1 MTFHPHI
8 YRIFNQDVKNL
19 PLYQL
24 KSHWFTIGIN
34 ENRISSIE
42 TFMQKYPKF
51 NLIDFRKSHPEMN
64 HSDIADCLYK
74 YYTENI
80 DNQTIAFEES
90 LEVVFENNLEDS
102 LTEDLPIDSK
112 EFKEEEESS
121 DNERHERSD
130 NKRSDNERSNN
141 EICEIPE
148 RPERP
153 EKPEKPEKSN
163 NINNYIKKWIITYND
178 KNVLG
183 ICLDPNKSYLFQETI
198 IVETLKYFEDLDDLV
213 IYFFYI
219 NQNSLDEMEK
229 KLFPII
235 KKNIKYNIINNFF
248 DNDFTKNITYEE
260 TNLFMLLC
268 DYLLID
274 PTSMEHV
281 DWNDSNAKQI
291 FLHKT
296 CLSPTNECMFINK
309 NITLLEGSS
318 EINISNK
325 IGEKK
330 VLEDKKKVLV
340 IQKIS
345 SIDES
350 NKYNNIYSIFS
361 IINQKN
367 VFIDILFICSDDS
380 NKLKKIKNILSSC
393 SEVNCVYWIN
403 DSDNESY
410 SEIFNNSYDYFLY
423 SDKIHFQTPYTL
435 QKMIECF
442 IENKVFVEVQKEIIT
457 YEEEKPKKNSSS
469 RKTSISKNTEISRK
483 SEKQPKKIVEIIKEK
498 HCLENQILTFDEFS
512 ENIFLTDDKNCFIDL
527 LNNKLLP
534 EKINP
539 IHYSFKNDFLIYYDL
554 SLDEEYQEGDDN
566 KEKEYLD
573 KNNKNNNNE
582 EELNEENEEKQNLLY
597 ESEFDWFNYNVEL
610 FVINLRSRKDRL
622 QSFKEE
628 CNKIGIEEEDIIIYN
643 AIRPSIEQAF
653 NCSFMDLN
661 QCWECKR
668 RDIQYFIGASGC
680 KMSHYNSL
688 KKFLDESDKK
698 YLMLCE
704 DDAFFEEDT
713 IQRIYQSIQS
723 LDNVDEEWDILY
735 VGTHLLHKEDAEWV
749 NEFLLRV
756 KHGLTTTAQ
765 IFPRRK
771 ILEIIEKIEQ
781 SKKEIDNT
789 YSELLDRK
797 YCVYPMSVCQKK
809 FRSDIVHHMCDYGDY
824 HRKFDYKLCK

>member
-24 KSHWFTIGIN
+24 KSHWFTIGIH

-51 NLIDFRKSHPEMN
+51 DLVNFRKSHPEMN
-64 HSDIADCLYK
+64 HSDIVDCIYK

-80 DNQTIAFEES
+80 DDESIAFEEN
-90 LEVVFENNLEDS
+90 LDIRLENNLEVSLEDS
-102 LTEDLPIDSK
+102 LVKNSQIDINK
-112 EFKEEEESS
+112 FNKEEQQSS
-121 DNERHERSD
+121 DNESYHNESLNNENSD
-130 NKRSDNERSNN
+130 N
-141 EICEIPE
+141 
-148 RPERP
+148 
-153 EKPEKPEKSN
+153 
-163 NINNYIKKWIITYND
+163 INDYIKKWISRYND

-183 ICLDPNKSYLFQETI
+183 ICLDPNKSCLFQETI
-198 IVETLKYFEDLDDLV
+198 IVETLNYFEDLDDLV

-219 NQNSLDEMEK
+219 NQISLDEMEK

-235 KKNIKYNIINNFF
+235 KKNIKYDIINNFF
-248 DNDFTKNITYEE
+248 DTGFIQNMKSEE
-260 TNLFMLLC
+260 TKLFMLLC

-274 PTSMEHV
+274 PTSMEHI

-296 CLSPTNECMFINK
+296 CLSPTNECMFMNK
-309 NITLLEGSS
+309 NITLLEGSF
-318 EINISNK
+318 EINVSNK

-330 VLEDKKKVLV
+330 IILEDQKKVLKDQKKV
-340 IQKIS
+340 LIVQKIS

-350 NKYNNIYSIFS
+350 NNIYSIFS

-367 VFIDILFICSDDS
+367 IFIDILLICSDDS
-380 NKLKKIKNILSSC
+380 NKFKKFKNVLSSC
-393 SEVNCVYWIN
+393 SEVNNIYCIN
-403 DSDNESY
+403 NCEHEYY
-410 SEIFNNSYDYFLY
+410 SKIFNNSYDYYLY
-423 SDKIHFQTPYTL
+423 TDKIHFQTPYTL

-442 IENKVFVEVQKEIIT
+442 VEKKVFVEVQKEIIT
-457 YEEEKPKKNSSS
+457 YEEEKPKKSSSS
-469 RKTSISKNTEISRK
+469 RKSVVNKNTEISRK
-483 SEKQPKKIVEIIKEK
+483 SEKQQRKIVEIIKEK
-498 HCLENQILTFDEFS
+498 HCLENQILTLDEFLK
-512 ENIFLTDDKNCFIDL
+512 NIFLTDDKNCFTNL
-527 LNNKLLP
+527 LNNKITL
-534 EKINP
+534 EKIHP
-539 IHYSFKNDFLIYYDL
+539 IYYTFKNDFLIYYDL
-554 SLDEEYQEGDDN
+554 SLDEEYEEDIDNKDQNQLDKNNIEDEFKEDDN
-566 KEKEYLD
+566 KEKETFS
-573 KNNKNNNNE
+573 
-582 EELNEENEEKQNLLY
+582 Y
-597 ESEFDWFNYNVEL
+597 ESEFDWFKNNTEL

-628 CNKIGIEEEDIIIYN
+628 CNKIGIKEDSIIVYN

-653 NCSFMDLN
+653 NCTFMDLN

-704 DDAFFEEDT
+704 DDAFFEDDT

-723 LDNVDEEWDILY
+723 LEDVDEEWDILY

-771 ILEIIEKIEQ
+771 ILEIIKKIEQ

-824 HRKFDYKLCK
+824 HRKFNYTLCK